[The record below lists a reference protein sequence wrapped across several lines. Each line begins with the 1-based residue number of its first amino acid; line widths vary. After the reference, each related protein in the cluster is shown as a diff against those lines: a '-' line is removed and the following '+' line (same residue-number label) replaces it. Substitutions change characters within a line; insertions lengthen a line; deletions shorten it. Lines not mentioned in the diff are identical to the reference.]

1 MSIKFSTK
9 TKIRYGILPLFAISA
24 LPYASGQEGEELE
37 RIEEAKEREER
48 ILLASAKKSEA
59 LSDDFAS

>member
-9 TKIRYGILPLFAISA
+9 TKIRYGILPLFAIS

-37 RIEEAKEREER
+37 RIEEIVPLRYR
-48 ILLASAKKSEA
+48 LRSR
-59 LSDDFAS
+59 